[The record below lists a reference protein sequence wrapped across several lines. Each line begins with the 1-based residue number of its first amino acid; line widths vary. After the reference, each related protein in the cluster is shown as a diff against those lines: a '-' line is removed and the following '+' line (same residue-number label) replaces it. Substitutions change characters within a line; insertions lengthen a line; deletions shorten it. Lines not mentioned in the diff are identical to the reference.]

1 MAYRRFNITYYAML
15 ISLFPLAIFIFSA
28 INYKVSPVS
37 SILDEIRTSL
47 NDYPLS
53 EFKYKSNCTNN
64 EYTNAIYTFPGS
76 VKGCT
81 CVHVTDYYR
90 DQTGAY
96 QVNRGECDDNQTYNG
111 CEDISQIPPQK
122 LYYWE
127 KGNFCSK
134 NYNQSQLIYNGYLYF
149 LNSSVLENEE
159 CEKGYKKCGLLDD
172 MGNYLC
178 LPEEEE
184 CPINDIKI
192 TYNPNYELENQNYS
206 YIFYNRRYIYYTN
219 TSNNPV
225 IVKMKV
231 TEGKICMDRTYKHS
245 DYPQYILDNNF
256 KYYGCKHKID
266 GKLYED
272 NLDILDVRKKADLY
286 EDSNLQLYS
295 IQYYG
300 RWYYDFPFFSLEA
313 NMNLYSQRYIG
324 YDKKSLMKNGA
335 FELDD
340 SLFNEKKINEI
351 NEKITKTI
359 SNSKYEIWYSAI
371 SFLIILLSS
380 TRIESEDDSPYIWLW
395 SGVNLLLYL
404 LTSVL
409 IYKNLNNIK
418 EFKKFKLS
426 GGKIINLKIDFYN
439 STQSKL
445 KITTILSVIFV
456 NCPIIINIIII
467 ILKYFLPNIGRTSY
481 VYNYNFNNINGAIL
495 DNNPNE
501 KPKSDNP
508 PEAPYY
514 ENNPEQPYYNQ
525 NQQINSESGIDN
537 LIPQADYSRY

>member
-15 ISLFPLAIFIFSA
+15 ISLFPLAVFIFSA

-90 DQTGAY
+90 DQTGEY
-96 QVNRGECDDNQTYNG
+96 QVNRGKCDDNQTYNG

-192 TYNPNYELENQNYS
+192 TYNRNYELENQNYS

-225 IVKMKV
+225 IIKLKA
-231 TEGKICMDRTYKHS
+231 TEGKICMDRSFYHS
-245 DYPQYILDNNF
+245 DFPQYILDNNF
-256 KYYGCKHKID
+256 LNYGCRHKID
-266 GKLYED
+266 GKLYDDFE
-272 NLDILDVRKKADLY
+272 ILDVRKKGDLY
-286 EDSNLQLYS
+286 LDSFLQLYRPD
-295 IQYYG
+295 YYG
-300 RWYYDFPFFSLEA
+300 IWYYDFPFYSLEA
-313 NMNLYSQRYIG
+313 NMTLYPRRYIG
-324 YDKKSLMKNGA
+324 YDKKCLIENGA
-335 FELDD
+335 FEIDN
-340 SLFNEKKINEI
+340 SFFNEKNILELDKKVSKIIHKNKFAFWFSICCFVLE
-351 NEKITKTI
+351 
-359 SNSKYEIWYSAI
+359 
-371 SFLIILLSS
+371 LLSCAAFN
-380 TRIESEDDSPYIWLW
+380 IDSEEQPIFIWLW
-395 SGVNLLLYL
+395 TLVNMLFYVSMAVPVYL
-404 LTSVL
+404 NV
-409 IYKNLNNIK
+409 KNIQNFK
-418 EFKKFKLS
+418 EFPLCA
-426 GGKIINLKIDFYN
+426 GRIINIKIDFYN
-439 STQSKL
+439 STEKKL
-445 KITTILSVIFV
+445 KINTILSAIFINLQIV
-456 NCPIIINIIII
+456 FNIIII
-467 ILKYFLPNIGRTSY
+467 ILRYFYQYIDIPYQNKNYKNNSNIDY
-481 VYNYNFNNINGAIL
+481 VKQTENENGETI
-495 DNNPNE
+495 
-501 KPKSDNP
+501 
-508 PEAPYY
+508 
-514 ENNPEQPYYNQ
+514 PEQPYYNMNKQ
-525 NQQINSESGIDN
+525 ENTESGVDN
-537 LIPQADYSRY
+537 LKPQSSYSNY

>member
-1 MAYRRFNITYYAML
+1 MARFNISYIAM
-15 ISLFPLAIFIFSA
+15 ISALFPLGIFILSFKN
-28 INYKVSPVS
+28 IKVTQVS
-37 SILDEIRTSL
+37 SYLDEIRSSL

-53 EFKYKSNCTNN
+53 EFEYLSYCGNKYNN
-64 EYTNAIYTFPGS
+64 YIFTFPGS
-76 VKGCT
+76 KNGCT
-81 CVHVTDYYR
+81 CVHISSYYY
-90 DQTGAY
+90 DQSSGEY
-96 QVNRGECDDNQTYNG
+96 EVNPKECTYNQSRNG
-111 CEDISQIPPQK
+111 CVDIDSFQPRN
-122 LYYWE
+122 LSYWG
-127 KGNFCSK
+127 KGMFCSK
-134 NYNQSQLIYNGYLYF
+134 KYDVSRLTYKGYLHY
-149 LNSSVLENEE
+149 LNHSVLKDEE

-178 LPEEEE
+178 LPEEEA
-184 CPINDIKI
+184 CPINDIKV
-192 TYNPNYELENQNYS
+192 TDRRSPELEGKNYNFS
-206 YIFYNRRYIYYTN
+206 YIGGRYFYYTN

-266 GKLYED
+266 GKLYQD

-286 EDSNLQLYS
+286 EDSNLQLYTT
-295 IQYYG
+295 QYYG

-445 KITTILSVIFV
+445 KTATILSVIFI
-456 NCPIIINIIII
+456 NCPILINIIII